1 MTEANKKNQKRWYV
15 VQAFSGFEQR
25 VADNLKIQIE
35 LNGMQ
40 DYFDE
45 VLVPKEKVKE
55 CRDGKMYTSERKF
68 FPGYVLVHM
77 LMTEK
82 SWLLVRHTDKVL
94 GFVGGT
100 LNHPIPISDKEAEL
114 ILSRLKET
122 ENTPTQK
129 TKFEIGETVRA
140 KDGAFKDFTGAVEFV
155 DYEKSRVTVSI
166 NIFGRATPVEL
177 EFSQVE
183 KES

>member
-1 MTEANKKNQKRWYV
+1 MTESVNKMKKRWYV

-35 LNGMQ
+35 LEGMQ
-40 DYFDE
+40 DYFGE

-55 CRDGKMYTSERKF
+55 SREGKIVTSERKF

-77 LMTEK
+77 VMTEK

-100 LNHPIPISDKEAEL
+100 LNHPIPISEKEAEL

-129 TKFEIGETVRA
+129 TKFEVGEIIRA
-140 KDGAFKDFTGAVEFV
+140 KDGAFKDFTGTVESV
-155 DYEKSRVTVSI
+155 DYEKSKVTVSI
-166 NIFGRATPVEL
+166 AIFGRATPVEL
-177 EFSQVE
+177 DFSQVE